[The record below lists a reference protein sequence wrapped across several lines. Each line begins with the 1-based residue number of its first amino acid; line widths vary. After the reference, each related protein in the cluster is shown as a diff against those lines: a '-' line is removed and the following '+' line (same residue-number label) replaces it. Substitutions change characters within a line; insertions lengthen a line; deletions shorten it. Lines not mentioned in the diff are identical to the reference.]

1 MAHQGRNFENPHFG
15 DSTGELTCNL
25 PLFYHFEADPQY
37 LGTTTMPPKKFT
49 RQNSV
54 ANSHV
59 EVESLGHS
67 HAMGE
72 THAQGGGQTL
82 RGENR
87 LGGGQAPGGGQVL
100 GGGEIPVGGSQQMA
114 LMFEMIKGM

>member
-1 MAHQGRNFENPHFG
+1 
-15 DSTGELTCNL
+15 
-25 PLFYHFEADPQY
+25 
-37 LGTTTMPPKKFT
+37 MPPKKST

-82 RGENR
+82 GGENPF
-87 LGGGQAPGGGQVL
+87 GGGQVPGGGQVL
-100 GGGEIPVGGSQQMA
+100 GGGETPVGGPEQMA
-114 LMFEMIKGM
+114 LMFEMIRGMQQTPAKLA

>member
-1 MAHQGRNFENPHFG
+1 
-15 DSTGELTCNL
+15 
-25 PLFYHFEADPQY
+25 
-37 LGTTTMPPKKFT
+37 MPPKKST

-59 EVESLGHS
+59 EVESQGHS

-82 RGENR
+82 GGENP
-87 LGGGQAPGGGQVL
+87 LGGG
-100 GGGEIPVGGSQQMA
+100 
-114 LMFEMIKGM
+114 

>member
-1 MAHQGRNFENPHFG
+1 VAYQNRNFEYPHFG
-15 DSTGELTCNL
+15 DSTGELSCNFPSL
-25 PLFYHFEADPQY
+25 YPFEADLRS
-37 LGTTTMPPKKFT
+37 LGATAMPPKKST

-82 RGENR
+82 GGENP
-87 LGGGQAPGGGQVL
+87 LGGGQVPGGGQIL
-100 GGGEIPVGGSQQMA
+100 GGGETPIGGPQ
-114 LMFEMIKGM
+114 